1 MNNNITILYNS
12 GGSIHEY
19 KGYYFIFNNNS
30 YEILTK
36 ERMTEIY
43 NAYKNMNVIN
53 RSYLSF
59 IIMDIL
65 GKKNDYIETKKL
77 TLDDFYNKDEVK
89 NVKNQMD
96 IQIKLK
102 EV

>member
-1 MNNNITILYNS
+1 MDNNITILYNS
-12 GGSIHEY
+12 GAIAYEY
-19 KGYYFIFNNNS
+19 KGYHFIFNNNS
-30 YEILTK
+30 YEILTR
-36 ERMTEIY
+36 ERMKEIY
-43 NAYKNMNVIN
+43 NSYKNMNVIN

-65 GKKNDYIETKKL
+65 GKKNDYIETKK
-77 TLDDFYNKDEVK
+77 EVAVCDGIE
-89 NVKNQMD
+89 NVKSQMD